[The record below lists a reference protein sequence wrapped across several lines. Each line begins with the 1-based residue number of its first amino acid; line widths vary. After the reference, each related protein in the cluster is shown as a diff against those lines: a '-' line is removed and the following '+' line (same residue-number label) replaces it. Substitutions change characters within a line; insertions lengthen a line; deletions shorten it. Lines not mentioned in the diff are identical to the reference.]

1 MGVYI
6 NIFYILAWTC
16 AYPCTE
22 HREIEEETTLKS
34 RSLFRWLVTC
44 ISLVSYVSPQKIGAS
59 GVESDGVMSGIP
71 FPTISLPTPMYF
83 LRLVTG
89 SSGEKVHVGGPGAQV
104 TDAGGRLEGW
114 QPSGR
119 LAGPCGRLVGPDGRP
134 GWQAWGWQKGQPSK
148 RS

>member
-1 MGVYI
+1 MACQVH
-6 NIFYILAWTC
+6 FACILRITSKDWSFWGRVGWSHVWD
-16 AYPCTE
+16 P
-22 HREIEEETTLKS
+22 L
-34 RSLFRWLVTC
+34 
-44 ISLVSYVSPQKIGAS
+44 
-59 GVESDGVMSGIP
+59 
-71 FPTISLPTPMYF
+71 PTISLPTPMYF

-134 GWQAWGWQKGQPSK
+134 GAAKKDSLASGADRLVGLTGRQADRPCW
-148 RS
+148 